1 MEPSELHA
9 GDSASWER
17 EARAFPSAAG
27 WSLKYVLR
35 GPVGLDVVAEGGEPY
50 RFALSADETRQLT
63 AGTYQ
68 WACFAERGTSERATL
83 AAGTVRVRADLQS
96 VGLLDGRSHAE
107 RMLDLI
113 EAALEKRI
121 PKDQQSYEID
131 GMRLDRIPIERLE
144 ALRTRYRRE
153 VASAKRRVSPFG
165 RYARVRLR

>member
-1 MEPSELHA
+1 MEPTELHA
-9 GDSASWER
+9 GDSAAWER
-17 EARAFPSAAG
+17 DARAFPSAAG
-27 WSLKYVLR
+27 WSLTYVLR

-50 RFALSADETRQLT
+50 RFAVSATDTAQLT

-68 WACFAERGTSERATL
+68 WACLALRGQERATVAKGFVKVL
-83 AAGTVRVRADLQS
+83 ADLQS
-96 VGLLDGRSHAE
+96 AGFVDGRSHAE

-153 VASAKRRVSPFG
+153 VASARRKGSPFG
-165 RYARVRLR
+165 RYIRVRLR